1 MKSNLKADYTKFFK
15 PCLYVALAL
24 FCLCAII
31 VGIFG
36 FNKGYDFVG
45 GTQLVVN
52 FELTDVDTE
61 NDEKLL
67 EVQKTIK
74 KIIVDNNATINSF
87 QVQGSYKTKEFVITI
102 KKTSDENIENIRIAI
117 NREYNTSTQY
127 TSLTNKSD
135 ILGKNGDLTQKTTS
149 IDGFVDLKILLTVI
163 STLLFALVVVT
174 VYALFRVK
182 TRGAITIAFGGVLD
196 TVLTLCFVGLTR
208 LEINKYIFVTIAF
221 VLCLSVYASANLM
234 LRIKDNARN
243 PHNLKLTNKEVA
255 NLSVG
260 ESLNQTLYTYLG
272 AVVLAVVWCIFGTQN
287 ILFALLSCLI
297 GIAVVLAT
305 HIYVLPA
312 FWVAISSRKETFTK
326 QGIARVEP
334 VKIESR
340 DKDAEVVE
348 IDDSKETADE
358 EETNEETTDNE

>member
-36 FNKGYDFVG
+36 FNKGLDFVG

-52 FELTDVDTE
+52 FDLTNIDTE
-61 NDEKLL
+61 DDQKLL
-67 EVQKTIK
+67 DAQKTIK
-74 KIIVDNNATINSF
+74 KIIVENNATINSF
-87 QVQGSYKTKEFVITI
+87 QEQGSYNTKEFVITI
-102 KKTSDENIENIRIAI
+102 KKTSDENINNIRIAI
-117 NREYNTSTQY
+117 NKEYNTSTEY
-127 TSLTNKSD
+127 STLTNKDD
-135 ILGKNGDLTQKTTS
+135 ILGKNGDLTRKTTT
-149 IDGFVDLKILLTVI
+149 IDSFVDLKILLTVV
-163 STLLFALVVVT
+163 STLLFALVVAT
-174 VYALFRVK
+174 IYALFRVK
-182 TRGAITIAFGGVLD
+182 ARGAITIAFGGVLD

-208 LEINKYIFVTIAF
+208 LEINRYIFVTIAL

-234 LRIKDNARN
+234 FKIKDNARN

-255 NLSVG
+255 NLTVG

-312 FWVAISSRKETFTK
+312 FWVAISSKKETFTK
-326 QGIARVEP
+326 QGVARVEP

-348 IDDSKETADE
+348 IVDDENSTEKSTSE
-358 EETNEETTDNE
+358 EETDNE